1 MLTHVVVEVFNS
13 TLVLT
18 LLGALSSSSD
28 SVGAVNSAR
37 GEAKGPGRRVS
48 APPVVT
54 GHGQQRALLRE
65 KSKENQLDRNGCQQQ
80 DRDSDKGCF
89 DVGQY
94 HTVVVC
100 YVCSLCLF
108 VSSALQCGLAFK
120 NHCVSVCAGVVSLLV
135 LYAP

>member
-1 MLTHVVVEVFNS
+1 M
-13 TLVLT
+13 
-18 LLGALSSSSD
+18 
-28 SVGAVNSAR
+28 
-37 GEAKGPGRRVS
+37 S

-94 HTVVVC
+94 HTVMDC
-100 YVCSLCLF
+100 YVCSLSFCF
-108 VSSALQCGLAFK
+108 FSASVWINPLRITALASAQAWC
-120 NHCVSVCAGVVSLLV
+120 N
-135 LYAP
+135 Y